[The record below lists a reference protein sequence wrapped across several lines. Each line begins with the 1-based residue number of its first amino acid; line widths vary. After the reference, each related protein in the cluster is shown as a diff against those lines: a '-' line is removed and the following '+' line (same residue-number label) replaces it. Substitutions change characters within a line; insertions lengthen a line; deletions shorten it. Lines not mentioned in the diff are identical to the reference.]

1 MKTVLLVAALV
12 ATTLTTGS
20 ATTAAAGET
29 ANMTLALALPK
40 AAPATPDGTKPRRTQ
55 STFNGCG
62 WYAIIACDQSRSA
75 MQRLTGEGLMLIRTN
90 DYPNF
95 RAGWWCVADGPYTYQ
110 NGAQEVVSNWKRD
123 FPTAYVKKGC

>member
-1 MKTVLLVAALV
+1 MKTALLVAALF
-12 ATTLTTGS
+12 AAALTTGS
-20 ATTAAAGET
+20 ATAVTAGEP
-29 ANMTLALALPK
+29 ANITLALALPK
-40 AAPATPDGTKPRRTQ
+40 AAPTLPQGTAPQTVQ

-62 WYAIIACDQSRSA
+62 WYAIMACDQSRSA
-75 MQRLTGEGLMLIRTN
+75 MQRQTGEGMFLIRTN

-110 NGAQEVVSNWKRD
+110 RGAQEVVSGWKRD